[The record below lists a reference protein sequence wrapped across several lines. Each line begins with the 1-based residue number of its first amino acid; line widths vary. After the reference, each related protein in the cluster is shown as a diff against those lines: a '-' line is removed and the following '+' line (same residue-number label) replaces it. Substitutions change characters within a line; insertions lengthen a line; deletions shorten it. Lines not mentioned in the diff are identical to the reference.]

1 MAIKAV
7 NNFIFVIRDKTESE
21 KSGLLTP
28 SVGREKPHQGIVSS
42 IGSLVKDKE
51 IKASKGK
58 KVLFH
63 KGVGQE
69 ISFENNIYLVLNE
82 LEIIAV
88 I

>member
-21 KSGLLTP
+21 KSGLLIP
-28 SVGREKPHQGIVSS
+28 SVGREKPHQGTVIS
-42 IGSLVKDKE
+42 IGSLVRDKE
-51 IKASKGK
+51 IKGSKGK

-69 ISFENNIYLVLNE
+69 IPFEDNTYLVLNE

>member
-7 NNFIFVIRDKTESE
+7 NNWVWVIRDETELE
-21 KSGLLTP
+21 DSGFLIP
-28 SVGREKPHQGIVSS
+28 DNGKEKPHQATVFSV
-42 IGSLVKDKE
+42 GSLVKDRE

-69 ISFENNIYLVLNE
+69 ISYEDKVYLVLNE
-82 LEIIAV
+82 LEVMAV